1 MPMSVT
7 FIPGSYIGSQFSQST
22 TPEQDGRGHYRI
34 RDYNSGRKEHGGQIE
49 RAEGKDRYPEAQNV
63 QGPDT
68 YGFLVRPH
76 IRLSER
82 RNVREE
88 ICERQSED
96 GAQGTTG
103 DPPEENGEKRQ
114 DKTCPIGG
122 RYVLFAAP
130 ERENDYRRVR
140 NNADENHERARPA
153 ASYQLRSE
161 DGSVDDDVDEP
172 CKNMRS
178 GKTAEDAPDIDS
190 VSGNAERSGDDTEH
204 DVIVAHRATVASF
217 ILQIGRASC

>member
-7 FIPGSYIGSQFSQST
+7 FIPLRLRDSSQLPP
-22 TPEQDGRGHYRI
+22 PEQDGRGHYRI
-34 RDYNSGRKEHGGQIE
+34 RDYNSGRKEHGRQIE

-96 GAQGTTG
+96 
-103 DPPEENGEKRQ
+103 E
-114 DKTCPIGG
+114 
-122 RYVLFAAP
+122 
-130 ERENDYRRVR
+130 RRVGK
-140 NNADENHERARPA
+140 EG
-153 ASYQLRSE
+153 RS
-161 DGSVDDDVDEP
+161 
-172 CKNMRS
+172 
-178 GKTAEDAPDIDS
+178 
-190 VSGNAERSGDDTEH
+190 
-204 DVIVAHRATVASF
+204 
-217 ILQIGRASC
+217 